1 MRGLLRWSYIGRKSG
16 KITGIIRVLWSEF
29 ENAGLGK
36 RIGVSGVAGII
47 KILIRSDLEDH
58 QRLRSP
64 VFGGEKLVHIQMSEN
79 RFCNK
84 TTARDQDLRN
94 RFARLAC
101 CIPNLD
107 LEEFSAWAFFVNFIN
122 LVNGCRTNLQTV
134 GDPWIMITPSAVFRP
149 EKFSRGLAGFH
160 FGRWL
165 RMALLTPKLR
175 DDIIADIQTASSCD
189 RTVGWHTPN

>member
-64 VFGGEKLVHIQMSEN
+64 VFRGEKLVHVQMSEN

-134 GDPWIMITPSAVFRP
+134 GEPMDYDNAIRGVSAREVLP
-149 EKFSRGLAGFH
+149 GA
-160 FGRWL
+160 RWL
-165 RMALLTPKLR
+165 PFREVIENGSAY
-175 DDIIADIQTASSCD
+175 S
-189 RTVGWHTPN
+189 